1 MLYQKLLNQ
10 LTLKLISR
18 NCFYRSHQFCREVLL
33 VTGLELEVLA
43 QTDKIIEE
51 IFLSKTVIKF
61 GCINFLQSGQWKIFT
76 LKRIWLKSKICKQHN
91 NLLCLSCD
99 FVCEISMLIIDHI
112 FKKKLLLFQDHV
124 LIELKQTG
132 LKTTEGLVREDDPF
146 LVVHPNY
153 VIDS

>member
-1 MLYQKLLNQ
+1 M
-10 LTLKLISR
+10 
-18 NCFYRSHQFCREVLL
+18 F
-33 VTGLELEVLA
+33 
-43 QTDKIIEE
+43 
-51 IFLSKTVIKF
+51 
-61 GCINFLQSGQWKIFT
+61 
-76 LKRIWLKSKICKQHN
+76 
-91 NLLCLSCD
+91 
-99 FVCEISMLIIDHI
+99 IIDHI